1 MACLA
6 AKMGEEPEEERKAET
21 QNEASDDGKIESRV
35 FTVVDDVARKFPEA
49 QWKQKSTNHDED
61 QEAAEEEE
69 SAAEFAERIH
79 KSIIEEGSSERRE

>member
-1 MACLA
+1 ME
-6 AKMGEEPEEERKAET
+6 EEPEEERKAET

-49 QWKQKSTNHDED
+49 QWKLSAEKQKSTNHDE
-61 QEAAEEEE
+61 EAAEEEE